1 MIKALLLFI
10 MFVCCNAYENLIWY
24 RIPQFYVAES
34 VNNFLNNREINN
46 CYYKFED
53 DDPTWLLEFEYFKSQ
68 CLNGFMTNFSKD
80 LWIYRELREIEKRV

>member
-1 MIKALLLFI
+1 MIKTILLFL
-10 MFVCCNAYENLIWY
+10 MFVCCKANENLIWY

-53 DDPTWLLEFEYFKSQ
+53 EDTFLLKCWRNNKLVDVKISIQNNKKRRHIFES
-68 CLNGFMTNFSKD
+68 LS
-80 LWIYRELREIEKRV
+80 I